1 LTDAVSAT
9 KSKGQGTRHSAGWIL
24 IEQRV
29 RRRGDTSAS
38 VVLRKPVRSAR
49 KAKGDGHLRRAEIL
63 RAAEAIFVRDGHAGA
78 TIRKIADEVGVSSTA
93 LYMHF
98 RDKDQ
103 ILKEICDT
111 AIATMLANN
120 TEISR
125 RPIDAVSR
133 VRMML
138 QAYMDFGLENPNA
151 YRLVFCDTVD
161 EGAQAPSDPTGDLTG
176 DLGAQTYERFKSV
189 VAELAQQA
197 RLRYGDTD
205 TATQMLWMACHGL
218 VALRITRPRFEWRAA
233 DALAA
238 AMLDSLLHGLVT
250 D

>member
-1 LTDAVSAT
+1 M
-9 KSKGQGTRHSAGWIL
+9 
-24 IEQRV
+24 E
-29 RRRGDTSAS
+29 
-38 VVLRKPVRSAR
+38 KPNRSAR

-63 RAAEAIFVRDGHAGA
+63 RAAETIFVRDGHAGA

-103 ILKEICDT
+103 ILKEICET

-151 YRLVFCDTVD
+151 YRLVFCEAVD
-161 EGAQAPSDPTGDLTG
+161 EAVAGRSDLTV
-176 DLGAQTYERFKSV
+176 DLGAQTYERFKGV
-189 VAELAQQA
+189 VAELAQEG

-218 VALRITRPRFEWRAA
+218 VALRIARPRFEWRPA
-233 DALAA
+233 DALAV

>member
-1 LTDAVSAT
+1 M
-9 KSKGQGTRHSAGWIL
+9 K
-24 IEQRV
+24 
-29 RRRGDTSAS
+29 
-38 VVLRKPVRSAR
+38 KPVRSAR

-63 RAAEAIFVRDGHAGA
+63 HAAEAIFVRDGHAGA

-103 ILKEICDT
+103 ILKEICET

-151 YRLVFCDTVD
+151 YRLVFCDPVD
-161 EGAQAPSDPTGDLTG
+161 EDAQGRSGLTV
-176 DLGAQTYERFKSV
+176 DLGAQTYERFRSV
-189 VAELAQQA
+189 VAELAQEG
-197 RLRYGDTD
+197 RLRYGDAE
-205 TATQMLWMACHGL
+205 TATQMLWMGCHGL
-218 VALRITRPRFEWRAA
+218 VALRITRPRFEWR
-233 DALAA
+233 DAGELAA
-238 AMLDSLLHGLVT
+238 VMLDSLLHGLVT

>member
-1 LTDAVSAT
+1 
-9 KSKGQGTRHSAGWIL
+9 L
-24 IEQRV
+24 IDQRV
-29 RRRGDTSAS
+29 RRRGDLSAS
-38 VVLRKPVRSAR
+38 VVSKKPVRSAR

-63 RAAEAIFVRDGHAGA
+63 HAAEVIFVRDGHAGA

-103 ILKEICDT
+103 ILKEICET

-151 YRLVFCDTVD
+151 YRLVFCDTV
-161 EGAQAPSDPTGDLTG
+161 EEVSPERSDLT

-189 VAELAQQA
+189 VAELAREG
-197 RLRYGDTD
+197 RLRYGDAD

-233 DALAA
+233 DELAA